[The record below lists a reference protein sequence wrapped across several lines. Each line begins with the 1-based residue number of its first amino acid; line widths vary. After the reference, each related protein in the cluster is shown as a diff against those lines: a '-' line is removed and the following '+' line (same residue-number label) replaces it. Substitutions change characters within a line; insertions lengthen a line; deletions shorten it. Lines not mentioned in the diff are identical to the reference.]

1 MGQNRARL
9 AGGRLFGLHHELDR
23 RGKTETAAYNV
34 INYGGMLADEGRT
47 SSYDRA
53 LRANVRPGAVV
64 LDLGAGHGTM
74 AFLALRAG
82 AAKVYA
88 IEPGE
93 VIELGRQLAADN
105 GFSNSIEFIQAM
117 STDVD
122 LPEQVD
128 GIVTDLRG
136 RSPLYL
142 KSIVSILDAR
152 DRFLKPEGW
161 IIPASDTIW
170 AAPASSTTIHDKF
183 IAIWDN
189 EYQLNFDRA
198 RLQAANTPG
207 GVRLRPED
215 LLAAPQC
222 FAVLDYKHLKDVSA
236 ALEMRWIINRA
247 ARAHGLCTW
256 FDCEAAPGMGFSNS
270 PLSGE
275 QHVYKQLFF
284 PWPEAVDLAAGDQVE
299 VRLGA
304 DFVASDY
311 LWSWRTRIVSGE
323 RLKSEFR
330 QSTFNGVPVSRD
342 RLRKRGSRFVP
353 DLNEDSRIDR
363 LVLDLVDQRLP
374 LDEIAKALLAKYPAR
389 FKNWNAAMVR
399 AADLSERYSK

>member
-1 MGQNRARL
+1 VGQNRARL

-23 RGKTETAAYNV
+23 RVKTETAAYNV

-236 ALEMRWIINRA
+236 ASRCAGSSTA
-247 ARAHGLCTW
+247 ARAPTV
-256 FDCEAAPGMGFSNS
+256 FAPGSIAKPPRGWGFPTHRCPASNTFTS
-270 PLSGE
+270 NCSFHGPKPLIWRRAIRSR
-275 QHVYKQLFF
+275 F
-284 PWPEAVDLAAGDQVE
+284 
-299 VRLGA
+299 
-304 DFVASDY
+304 ASAPT
-311 LWSWRTRIVSGE
+311 LSRRITCG
-323 RLKSEFR
+323 R
-330 QSTFNGVPVSRD
+330 GG
-342 RLRKRGSRFVP
+342 RGS
-353 DLNEDSRIDR
+353 S
-363 LVLDLVDQRLP
+363 
-374 LDEIAKALLAKYPAR
+374 
-389 FKNWNAAMVR
+389 AASV
-399 AADLSERYSK
+399 